1 MAFLDLARARR
12 SIRAYTG
19 RSIDRKD
26 LDLCVESARYAP
38 SACNTQPWSFI
49 IIDDPEKK
57 ELIAKAASYGPGGVN
72 TFAREAQAFIAIV
85 SEKQSFIAWLGGKLR
100 NVDFRD
106 ADIGIACAHL
116 VLQAQEL
123 GIGSCI
129 LGWFNERKMK
139 RLLGVPFLKKIE
151 FVVALGYP
159 ADTEIPEKKLKDRNE
174 VIRYNSYEL

>member
-1 MAFLDLARARR
+1 MTFLDLAKRRR
-12 SIRAYTG
+12 SIRAYTA

-26 LDLCVESARYAP
+26 LKLCVESARYAP

-57 ELIAKAASYGPGGVN
+57 ELIGKAASYGPGGLN

-85 SEKQSFIAWLGGKLR
+85 SEKQNFIAWLGGKLR

-129 LGWFNERKMK
+129 LGWFNEKKMK

-151 FVVALGYP
+151 LVVALGYP
-159 ADTEIPEKKLKDRNE
+159 ADAELPEKKLKDKEKTVFLNN
-174 VIRYNSYEL
+174 YQ